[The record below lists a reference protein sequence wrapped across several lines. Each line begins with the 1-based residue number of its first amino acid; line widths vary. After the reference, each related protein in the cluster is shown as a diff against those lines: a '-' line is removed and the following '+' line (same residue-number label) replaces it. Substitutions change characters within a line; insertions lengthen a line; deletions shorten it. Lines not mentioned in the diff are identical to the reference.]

1 MTSQATLFKLSKL
14 KFHPGTIHSKR
25 PLHFEALK
33 IRNGKMTRES
43 KSKAFLKMFSDL
55 FLCVVYWIFA
65 ILDTATN
72 GFDQFTNKPSA
83 LLSRR

>member
-43 KSKAFLKMFSDL
+43 ESKAFKITLNL
-55 FLCVVYWIFA
+55 
-65 ILDTATN
+65 TN
-72 GFDQFTNKPSA
+72 SYINDWTKIGSKSEVMT
-83 LLSRR
+83 

>member
-1 MTSQATLFKLSKL
+1 MKNIWSVEHILFVKDLIFKLNRKVE
-14 KFHPGTIHSKR
+14 KG
-25 PLHFEALK
+25 E
-33 IRNGKMTRES
+33 RNDEMTRTS
-43 KSKAFLKMFSDL
+43 KPKAFLKMLLDL

-65 ILDTATN
+65 ILDTVVTN

>member
-43 KSKAFLKMFSDL
+43 KSKAFKITLNL
-55 FLCVVYWIFA
+55 
-65 ILDTATN
+65 TN
-72 GFDQFTNKPSA
+72 SYINVWTKIGSKSEVMT
-83 LLSRR
+83 